1 MNIEVI
7 QVRSGVKRNAIT
19 LTCLGFVGIIL
30 SLVLFLSSSAL
41 LGPGLCIFT
50 LGIISTVLGISK
62 QMEPEVSVT
71 LSAEGLSY
79 HHRRGRLLIEW
90 GNIQRFDSPKSRDG
104 LETIELSFIG
114 IRLKKINPVL
124 DMIPGRLATGL
135 LTEQRPLLM
144 SAVTL
149 DESLEALEDYLNS
162 EFTPLLINGDRYR
175 GVLAMFGH
183 RCEML
188 NRNLGYHLYIPF
200 DCLDR
205 EPKEFLRLL
214 RNYLEEVR
222 KLDLTD

>member
-1 MNIEVI
+1 MDIEVI

-19 LTCLGFVGIIL
+19 LTCLGFAGIIL

-50 LGIISTVLGISK
+50 LSIISTVLGISK

-71 LSAEGLSY
+71 LSPTGLSY
-79 HHRRGRLLIEW
+79 HHRRGTLFIEW
-90 GNIQRFDSPKSRDG
+90 ENIQRFDSPKSRDG
-104 LETIELSFIG
+104 LETIELPFIG

-135 LTEQRPLLM
+135 LTEQRPLMM

-149 DESLEALEDYLNS
+149 DESLEMLEDYLNS
-162 EFTPLLINGDRYR
+162 EFTPLLVHEERYK

-188 NRNLGYHLYIPF
+188 NRNLGYHLYIPV

-205 EPKEFLRLL
+205 EPKEFLSLL
-214 RNYLEEVR
+214 RHYLQEIRETR
-222 KLDLTD
+222 